1 MSAGCARLNPVSA
14 LDLGV
19 EIPFAGEILEQ
30 GMELWCLL
38 ASSQHLGTAPQSAF
52 MGSAVLLGTGKSQGL
67 IP

>member
-30 GMELWCLL
+30 VMELWCLL
-38 ASSQHLGTAPQSAF
+38 ASSQHLRTAP
-52 MGSAVLLGTGKSQGL
+52 
-67 IP
+67 